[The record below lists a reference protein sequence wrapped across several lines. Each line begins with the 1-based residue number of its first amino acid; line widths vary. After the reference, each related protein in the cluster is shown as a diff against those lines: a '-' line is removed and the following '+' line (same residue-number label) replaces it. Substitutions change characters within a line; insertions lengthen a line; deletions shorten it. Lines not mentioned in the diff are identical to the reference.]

1 MQPLMNQELARIRY
15 AEVIREATRHHQLTR
30 EEPRVVERPGTTRRL
45 LRTLRPALTIG

>member
-30 EEPRVVERPGTTRRL
+30 EEPRVVERRRL
-45 LRTLRPALTIG
+45 RPRLMRVLRPALTLG